1 MILKSPHLCT
11 KLEIWSPRY
20 HDSVVLLSQNKVHH
34 ASSVILIEF
43 TKAKSLLGQRF
54 CVTRDTVQSC
64 PLETNGKIKCYAVPM
79 DKLESWETAQEV
91 ADIANKIFP
100 D

>member
-43 TKAKSLLGQRF
+43 TKAKSLIGQRF
-54 CVTRDTVQSC
+54 CVTRDVVQSC
-64 PLETNGKIKCYAVPM
+64 PLETNGKIPCYCVKM
-79 DKLESWETAQEV
+79 SLLESWESGQEI
-91 ADIANKIFP
+91 AETANKIFP